1 MVLKDKEN
9 DELHSFD
16 PLIAEWFV
24 KRYGSPTEIQSKAW
38 EMIRRGDHLLLSA
51 PTGSGKTLAAFLWA
65 INQLVTGAWPQH
77 QTSVLYISPLKALNN
92 DIRENLLVPLEE
104 LQTYFDS
111 NGKKFPSINVKTRSG
126 DTPQTERQRM
136 ISRPPE
142 ILITTPESL
151 NLILSSKRSRRILTS
166 IKTIILDEIHAIA
179 DNKRGTHLIS
189 AVDRIVALSDEFQRI
204 GLSATIRPLE
214 KVADFIAGFI
224 MKEENGETV
233 YSKRE
238 VKIVHSNLQK
248 RFDVEILFPHDIAD
262 YDKENNWWPALIFEF
277 ISIIRKNRSTLFFT
291 NNRKLTEKI
300 TRLINEAYGGLIAY
314 SHHGSLSK
322 EIRRHVEQKFKKGEL
337 RAIVATSSLELGID
351 IGTLDEVILIQAP
364 FSISAGVQR
373 VGRSGHSVGDISRAK
388 IYPLFGRDLINC
400 SVTAKGIMEKD
411 IEEIH
416 IPECPLDVL
425 AQVIL
430 SMVGMEQWDRDRL
443 FNLLR
448 SSYSFN
454 KLTRSQYDTVLEML
468 AGCYADSRIRELRP
482 RISIDNLD
490 NTIKGKTGV
499 LQILYIS
506 GGTIPDR
513 GYYNLR
519 LSDTMAKI
527 GELDEEFVW
536 ERHIGDTFTLGTQ
549 SWKITRIDHQDVHV
563 VPYKRTG
570 SMAPFWRAE
579 TFSRSFYLSEKIA
592 LFLKDLNK
600 RIEEKNA
607 VQFLKTEYFLND
619 EAAAAI
625 IEFLKRQKKSTGSD
639 LPHRNLLVIEHFA
652 DPLIMDDSKQI
663 ILHTLWGS
671 QANLPFFIALS
682 QALEERYSIT
692 LQGFQENDCILLNLP
707 DNFTVKEIF
716 DLVTPENIHVLL
728 RKRLEKTGFFGA
740 RFRENAARALLLPR
754 QGFHKRMPRW
764 LNRLRSKKLL
774 DAVIKYEDFPIL
786 TETWRECLKDEFD
799 LPNLVKLLDEI
810 RDGRIEIKEVVTK
823 IPSPFIANIIWQQ
836 TNKFI
841 YEDDTPSEAVASHL
855 KRDII
860 EEIVF
865 TPELRPRITQA
876 VLKEFINKIQRTFP
890 GYAPTSPS
898 ELLDCLK
905 ERIVVPETEWQ
916 YLLKASGIDS
926 TTLQKKILQRY
937 LPNAAI
943 SVMVANENNPRLEKA
958 LAGDEET
965 LLGLFAEWIRFYG
978 PINENLIRE
987 VWGLNDE
994 RINNLLEGLVDQK
1007 VIITGNISEKGE
1019 GREWCDAQNLE
1030 ILLRMAR
1037 KKGRTEFEPLDIS
1050 SLPLFIAHYQG
1061 LTNPGDSMEDLK
1073 GVLETLWGYPAQ
1085 AILWENEIFPARM
1098 EPYYPSW
1105 LDSLFLDS
1113 EMMWFGCSKER
1124 VVFCFEGDLELFK
1137 SSKLMKRSHK
1147 EPDIFP
1153 DMNGRYSFWD
1163 LAGISGMHSEPLT
1176 KKLWDM
1182 TWNGLISNDRIQV
1195 LRKGIENRFQPFPL
1209 SSPSSGKRIRGT
1221 RYHFNRWQ
1229 SSRPVSGNW
1238 YMIKAPE
1245 EPEDM
1250 LEKQEI
1256 VRDRI
1261 RILFNRYGVLFRE
1274 ILDNELKELQW
1285 SSIFKSLR
1293 IMELSGE
1300 IMAGHFFKGISGMQF
1315 ISQNAYRKIRKDLPE
1330 DSIYWMNANDPA
1342 SLCGIKIDSLKMWL
1356 PSRIPSNHL
1365 VFHGKRLVLVS
1376 MQKGKK
1382 LLIYVSPDDPELPK
1396 YLKVFKVRL
1405 TRRFIPLKRIKVETV
1420 NGGHAAESPYKDA
1433 LLAFGFTKDY
1443 LSLVLR

>member
-1 MVLKDKEN
+1 MLIDDKA
-9 DELHSFD
+9 LHAFH
-16 PLIAEWFV
+16 PLIVKWFT
-24 KRYGSPTEIQSKAW
+24 KRYGSPTDIQAMAW
-38 EMIRRGDHLLLSA
+38 EKIRRGEHILLSA

-65 INQLVTGAWPQH
+65 INQLVTGAWPLH

-92 DIRENLLVPLEE
+92 DISENLLLPLKE
-104 LQTYFDS
+104 LQAYFDFH
-111 NGKKFPSINVKTRSG
+111 GKNFPSINVKTRSG
-126 DTPQTERQRM
+126 DTPQAERQRM
-136 ISRPPE
+136 IRRAPE

-151 NLILSSKRSRRILTS
+151 NLIISSKRSRLILTS
-166 IKTIILDEIHAIA
+166 ITTIILDEIHAIA

-189 AVDRIVALSDEFQRI
+189 AVDRIVPLSGEFQRI
-204 GLSATIRPLE
+204 GLSATIRPLQR
-214 KVADFIAGFI
+214 VADFIAGFI
-224 MKEENGETV
+224 IKEENGETV
-233 YSKRE
+233 HNKRE
-238 VKIVHSNLQK
+238 VKIIHSNVQK
-248 RFDVEILFPHDIAD
+248 RFDVEVLFPHDIVE
-262 YDKENNWWPALIFEF
+262 YDKENNWWPALISEF
-277 ISIIRKNRSTLFFT
+277 ISIIKKNRSTLFFA

-300 TRLINEAYGGLIAY
+300 SRLINDAYGELIAY

-322 EIRRHVEQKFKKGEL
+322 EIRHHVEQKLKKGEL
-337 RAIVATSSLELGID
+337 KAIVATSSLELGID

-364 FSISAGVQR
+364 FSIAAGVQR
-373 VGRSGHSVGDISRAK
+373 VGRSGHSVGDTSRAR

-400 SVTAKGIMEKD
+400 SVMAKGIMEKD

-430 SMVGMEQWDRDRL
+430 SMVGVEQWDRDRL
-443 FNLLR
+443 FCFLR

-454 KLTRSQYDTVLEML
+454 KLTRRQYDMVLEML
-468 AGCYADSRIRELRP
+468 AGRYSDSRIRELRP

-490 NTIKGKTGV
+490 NTVKGKAGV
-499 LQILYIS
+499 LQILYLS

-519 LSDTMAKI
+519 LSDTRAKL

-563 VPYKRTG
+563 VPHKRTG

-592 LFLKDLNK
+592 LFLKEWNK
-600 RIEEKNA
+600 RIEDKNA
-607 VQFLKTEYFLND
+607 VLSLKTEYYLND

-625 IEFLKRQKKSTGSD
+625 IEFLKRQKNSTGSD

-652 DPLIMDDSKQI
+652 DPLIRDNSKQI
-663 ILHTLWGS
+663 ILHTLWGG
-671 QANLPFFIALS
+671 QVNLPFFVALL
-682 QALEERYSIT
+682 QAFEERYHFH
-692 LQGFQENDCILLNLP
+692 LHGFQDNDCVLLNLP
-707 DNFTVKEIF
+707 DNFAVQEIF
-716 DLVTPENIHVLL
+716 DLVNPENIYILL
-728 RKRLEKTGFFGA
+728 RRRLEKTGFFGA

-764 LNRLRSKKLL
+764 LNRLRSKKLF

-786 TETWRECLKDEFD
+786 AETWRECLQDEFD

-810 RDGRIEIKEVVTK
+810 RDGRIEIKEVVTR
-823 IPSPFIANIIWQQ
+823 IPSPFTANIIWQQ

-841 YEDDTPSEAVASHL
+841 YEDDTPSEAAASHL

-865 TPELRPRITQA
+865 TPELRPHITPA
-876 VLKEFINKIQRTFP
+876 VLQEFTHKIQRTFP
-890 GYAPTSPS
+890 GYAPATPA

-905 ERIVVPETEWQ
+905 ERIVIPETEWQ
-916 YLLKASGIDS
+916 NLLKASGIDS
-926 TTLQKKILQRY
+926 TILQKMIIQRR
-937 LPNAAI
+937 LPGASI
-943 SVMVANENNPRLEKA
+943 SVMVANENNPGLEKA

-965 LLGLFAEWIRFYG
+965 LSGLFAEWIQFYG
-978 PINENLIRE
+978 PITRNLIRD
-987 VWGLNDE
+987 VWGLTDE

-1007 VIITGNISEKGE
+1007 AVITGNISEKGE

-1037 KKGRTEFEPLDIS
+1037 KKGRAEFEPLDIS
-1050 SLPLFIAHYQG
+1050 LLPLFIAHYQG
-1061 LTNPGDSMEDLK
+1061 LTDPGNSMEDLK
-1073 GVLETLWGYPAQ
+1073 GILESLWGYPAQ
-1085 AILWENEIFPARM
+1085 AILWETEILPARM

-1105 LDSLFLDS
+1105 LDTLFLES
-1113 EMMWFGCSKER
+1113 EMMWFGCGKER
-1124 VVFCFEGDLELFK
+1124 VGFCFEGDLELFK
-1137 SSKLMKRSHK
+1137 SPNSMKKLQK
-1147 EPDIFP
+1147 EPDFFP
-1153 DMNGRYSFWD
+1153 DMDGRYSFWD
-1163 LAGISGMHSEPLT
+1163 LAGISGMHSETLT

-1182 TWNGLISNDRIQV
+1182 TWKGLISNDRIQV
-1195 LRKGIENRFQPFPL
+1195 LRKGIENRFQPFSLPA
-1209 SSPSSGKRIRGT
+1209 PSSGRRFRGT

-1229 SSRPVSGNW
+1229 SSRPASGNW
-1238 YMIKAPE
+1238 YMMKPPE

-1250 LEKQEI
+1250 VEKEEI
-1256 VRDRI
+1256 IRDRI
-1261 RILFNRYGVLFRE
+1261 RILFQRYGVLFRE
-1274 ILDNELKELQW
+1274 ILDHELKDLQW
-1285 SSIFKSLR
+1285 SSVFRSLR

-1315 ISQNAYRKIRKDLPE
+1315 VSKNAYGKIRKKLPQ
-1330 DSIYWMNANDPA
+1330 DAIYWMNAADPA
-1342 SLCGIKIDSLKMWL
+1342 SLCGIKIDSLKTRL

-1365 VFHGKRLVLVS
+1365 VFHGKRLVLIS

-1382 LLIYVSPDDPELPK
+1382 LVFFVPPDDPELPK
-1396 YLKVFKVRL
+1396 YLKVFKVQL
-1405 TRRFIPLKRIKVETV
+1405 IRRFNPLKKIKVETV
-1420 NGGHAAESPYKDA
+1420 NEEPSVESPYKDA
-1433 LLAFGFTKDY
+1433 LMAFGFTKDY